1 MSRAEVLEISRSGFG
16 ESQFSRTSLYCSRS
30 NLVVKKLVTRQ
41 ENRVERVD
49 SYLLVKQK
57 ATNALVEV
65 VRKALDS
72 LLQQLHV
79 GRSLLTLWSL
89 LVVVVGKNNA
99 DWVLGWK
106 WAKLLG
112 LGHVL
117 PIVDEKGLEVVGK
130 VDSDFWS
137 GAVLG
142 LLSVLN

>member
-1 MSRAEVLEISRSGFG
+1 M
-16 ESQFSRTSLYCSRS
+16 
-30 NLVVKKLVTRQ
+30 VKKLVTRQ

-137 GAVLG
+137 GVVLG